1 MKALRLALSYLGMFA
16 VVLGGVL
23 VVNRL
28 SRPAARP
35 WPETGVGLSADRAT
49 AAPGQVADAAGLSVQ
64 VLGTRTLA
72 AREVVDA
79 VRLSSK
85 AQAQPGQV
93 FLLLTLQVSSRR
105 TEPVTLRAFGPEPSS
120 TFLLGLTE
128 PRQKTLEPILP
139 GDVARLGETPLDD
152 GTLPPGGV
160 LRGTVGFVLDK
171 SERGT
176 SLLIVPTSR
185 GKTSFP
191 AFELGLE

>member
-1 MKALRLALSYLGMFA
+1 MAFSYLGMFA

-23 VVNRL
+23 AVNRL
-28 SRPAARP
+28 SRPADRP
-35 WPETGVGLSADRAT
+35 WPAIVANLPENRAT
-49 AAPGQVADAAGLSVQ
+49 AAPGQAADAAGLSVQ
-64 VLGTRTLA
+64 VVGTRSLA
-72 AREVVDA
+72 ARELVDT
-79 VRLSSK
+79 VRLSSR

-105 TEPVTLRAFGPEPSS
+105 TEPVTLRAFGTEPSS

-160 LRGTVGFVLDK
+160 LRGAVGFILDK

-185 GKTSFP
+185 GKNSFP